1 MVQERYYTLLALD
14 GVHMGMP
21 AAAAVK
27 QIATQRSAKRVALIA
42 SKTLNRKTD
51 KVAEIA
57 AALGSQ
63 CVGVFDQTVEHV
75 PRASV
80 IEATRFLRDTK
91 ADLVCTIGGG
101 TPLDTIKVALQC
113 LAANVTD
120 AAGIDTLAVK
130 TNDDGERVYPEIAA
144 PPIRQIAVPT
154 TLSGAEFSDLGG
166 CVDPDTKIKHM
177 HTGRFIGPV
186 NIILDPR
193 MTLHTPQALWLST
206 GVRALDHAVET
217 LCSTA
222 PETIADGCALYAIRL
237 LGQSLRRNLEA
248 PDDLEA
254 RLDSQ
259 TAVWLAC
266 MGLNRVPYGASHGI
280 GHQLGAVAGV
290 PHGHTSCV
298 MLPHVMRYNQPATP
312 EKQALIADALGH
324 HGGHAADAMAALIA
338 DLGQPT
344 RLRDVGVRQD
354 QLDQIAEGS
363 LVNHWVQA
371 NPVPLETS
379 AKLRGLLDAAF

>member
-1 MVQERYYTLLALD
+1 
-14 GVHMGMP
+14 MGMP
-21 AAAAVK
+21 AATAVN
-27 QIATQRSAKRVALIA
+27 QIAAQRGAKRVALIA
-42 SKTLNRKTD
+42 SKTLNRKTE

-63 CVGVFDQTVEHV
+63 CVGVFDGTVEHV

-80 IEATRFLRDTK
+80 IEATQFLRDTK

-120 AAGIDTLAVK
+120 AAGIDALAVK
-130 TNDDGERVYPEIAA
+130 TNADGVRVYPEIAD

-166 CVDPDTKIKHM
+166 CVDPETKIKHM

-222 PETIADGCALYAIRL
+222 PETIADGCALHAIRL
-237 LGQSLRRNLEA
+237 LGKSLRRNLEA
-248 PDDLEA
+248 PDDLDA

-259 TAVWLAC
+259 TGVWLAC

-298 MLPHVMRYNQPATP
+298 MLPHVMRYNVPATA

-324 HGGHAADAMAALIA
+324 HGGKAADAMAALIA

-354 QLDQIAEGS
+354 QLDQIAEGA
-363 LVNHWVQA
+363 LQNHWVQA
-371 NPVPLETS
+371 NPVPLETPS
-379 AKLRGLLDAAF
+379 KLRTLLDAAF

>member
-1 MVQERYYTLLALD
+1 MQERYYSLLALD

-21 AAAAVK
+21 AAAAVS
-27 QIATQRSAKRVALIA
+27 QIAAQRSAKRLALIA

-63 CVGVFDQTVEHV
+63 CVGVFDETVEHV

-80 IEATRFLRDTK
+80 IEATQFLRDTK

-120 AAGIDTLAVK
+120 TAGIDTLAVK
-130 TNDDGERVYPEIAA
+130 TNAKGERVYPEIAA

-166 CVDPDTKIKHM
+166 CVDPETKIKHM
-177 HTGRFIGPV
+177 HTGRFIGPAS
-186 NIILDPR
+186 IILDPR

-217 LCSTA
+217 LCSTS
-222 PETIADGCALYAIRL
+222 PETIADGCALHAIRL
-237 LGQSLRRNLEA
+237 LSKSLRRNLEA
-248 PDDLEA
+248 PDDLDA

-298 MLPHVMRYNQPATP
+298 MLPHVMRYNVSATA

-324 HGGHAADAMAALIA
+324 HGGKAADAMASLIA

-344 RLRDVGVRQD
+344 RLRDVGVRED
-354 QLDQIAEGS
+354 QLDQIAEGA
-363 LVNHWVQA
+363 LQNHWVQA
-371 NPVPLETS
+371 NPVPLETPR
-379 AKLRGLLDAAF
+379 KLRALLDAAF